1 VRGTALKQ
9 NIARRLSETSLR
21 LALVVSLA
29 LPTLTALLIGTVLL
43 FALSR
48 NALEEE
54 LGRSLS
60 MQAAVIASQL
70 KAERVAA
77 LKAEDSIGEPTRLQ
91 RSLMAQL
98 HDAQSATGLRRIF
111 VFDLQRRVKLDS
123 AAQLPFGE
131 EAPELMRDNYELDK
145 VFLGQP
151 TASQVLFEGADLK
164 LYKTGYAPMW
174 FNGQVV
180 GAVAV
185 EGSVAF
191 FGPLQALRRGFGL
204 LALATA
210 LTLLLAIAISVRL
223 LAAPLRRLVDSAKRM
238 SIGDL
243 TTPVRPEAT
252 HELGILSRSFE
263 GARIALERR
272 EREQKMMLG
281 GVAHEIR
288 NPLGGISLF
297 AGLLRE
303 ELKAAAQPSV
313 DAAAH
318 VEKILGETHRLT
330 ALVDEFLKYAK
341 DQAPQRTSI
350 DAKALVESVVARV
363 FVGEHAGAER
373 IVGEV
378 DSAMLSVDESMIS
391 TALINLLKNA
401 VQATP
406 GEERVLIKGTLQQSG
421 YVFEVKN
428 VGVPIPL
435 ERQSQIFDLFYTTK
449 QQGTGLGLPL
459 TRKFVEA
466 HGGSISVRSA
476 AQQTVFTVFLD
487 RRSLSTAE

>member
-1 VRGTALKQ
+1 MKEKMTHW
-9 NIARRLSETSLR
+9 LSETSLR

-29 LPTLTALLIGTVLL
+29 VPTLSALLVGTVLL

-60 MQAAVIASQL
+60 MQAAVVASQL

-77 LKAEDSIGEPTRLQ
+77 LKAEDSAFEPTRLQ
-91 RSLMAQL
+91 RGLMSQVI
-98 HDAQSATGLRRIF
+98 DARNSTGLRRIF
-111 VFDLQRRVKLDS
+111 VFDLQRHVKLDS

-174 FNGQVV
+174 LNGQVV

-185 EGSVAF
+185 EGSAAF

-210 LTLLLAIAISVRL
+210 VTLLLAIAISVRL
-223 LAAPLRRLVDSAKRM
+223 LAEPLRRLVDSAKRM

-243 TTPVRPEAT
+243 TTPVKQEAT

-263 GARIALERR
+263 GARVALERR

-288 NPLGGISLF
+288 NPLGGIALF

-303 ELKAAAQPSV
+303 ELQGTEVPSADASTHV
-313 DAAAH
+313 D
-318 VEKILGETHRLT
+318 KILGETDRLT
-330 ALVDEFLKYAK
+330 QLVDEFLKYAK
-341 DQAPQRTSI
+341 DQAPQRSPI
-350 DAKALVESVVARV
+350 DAKKLVETVVSRV
-363 FVGEHAGAER
+363 FVGEHAGADR
-373 IVGEV
+373 IVCDV
-378 DSAMLSVDESMIS
+378 ASAPLSVDESMIS
-391 TALINLLKNA
+391 TALINLMKNA
-401 VQATP
+401 IQASP
-406 GEERVLIKGTLQQSG
+406 SDKSVVVSGRLQEAG

-428 VGVPIPL
+428 VGPAIPL
-435 ERQSQIFDLFYTTK
+435 DAQLQIFDLFYTTK

-459 TRKFVEA
+459 TRKFIEA
-466 HGGSISVRSA
+466 HGGKISVQRA
-476 AQQTVFTVFLD
+476 DQETIFTVTLD
-487 RRSLSTAE
+487 SQSLIESE